1 MKSVRA
7 GLLGIAA
14 LLLVPAVVSA
24 QGGLTMFVGGNFGGS
39 SGVSLDQGIDDR
51 SRLSFG
57 ARFGTMTAGILGGEI
72 DIGYTPDF
80 YGKGTVFDSSSV
92 LTVMGNGVIA
102 IPAGLVHPYVVAGVG
117 LIRRTVSVVP
127 VPGEGGDSVTDTR
140 AAYAIGGG
148 VHFPLV
154 PHLGFNADVRYFR
167 NFSPGNSLMD
177 LPDEKFS
184 FVRGSVGVSLRF

>member
-1 MKSVRA
+1 MRSVHA
-7 GLLGIAA
+7 VLLGSAA
-14 LLLVPAVVSA
+14 LLLVPVAASA

-39 SGVSLDQGIDDR
+39 SGVSLDQSIDDT
-51 SRLSFG
+51 SRLTFG

-72 DIGYTPDF
+72 DVGYTPDF

-102 IPAGLVHPYVVAGVG
+102 IPAGLIHPYVVAGVG
-117 LIRRTVSVVP
+117 LIRRTVSY
-127 VPGEGGDSVTDTR
+127 VPGEGGDRVSDTR

-148 VHFPLV
+148 VHFPLL
-154 PHLGFNADVRYFR
+154 PHIGFNADVRYFR
-167 NFSPGNSLMD
+167 NFSPGNSLME

-184 FVRGSVGVSLRF
+184 FVRGTVGASFSF